1 MRARRTSV
9 WHRAAGAAVA
19 AVLAS
24 ALLSAC
30 QPEPASTPTGSSSSP
45 SASPT
50 QTTSV
55 SPSASPSASPS
66 PTAEAGFELPAA
78 CEEIYSAKML
88 ASLEATNPPL
98 NDPGVTMD
106 SSQNT
111 DALELLASGI
121 PTIRCSW
128 GRPSEYGLATNVSI
142 VDAAQSAALVTAL
155 RNQGFAC
162 DAVWHGTRCV
172 TQQTTIDQDD
182 NEVTFGESHF
192 LRGTGWV
199 STAWVEF
206 APVGYT
212 QDIAT
217 TLWG

>member
-1 MRARRTSV
+1 MRAGRTAV
-9 WHRAAGAAVA
+9 GLRVVGAVAAAVA
-19 AVLAS
+19 AS
-24 ALLSAC
+24 AILSAC
-30 QPEPASTPTGSSSSP
+30 QPEPSATPTASELTP

-50 QTTSV
+50 QT
-55 SPSASPSASPS
+55 SPAQTPSASPS
-66 PTAEAGFELPAA
+66 PTADAGFELPAT
-78 CEEIYSAKML
+78 CEDIYSAKML
-88 ASLEATNPPL
+88 ASLEAANPPL
-98 NDPGVTMD
+98 NDPDVTMD

-111 DALELLASGI
+111 DALELLGSGI

-128 GRPSEYGLATNVSI
+128 GKPSEYGLATNISI

-155 RNQGFAC
+155 RNAGFAC
-162 DAVWHGTRCV
+162 EAVWSGTRCV
-172 TQQTTIDQDD
+172 TEQTTIDQDD

-212 QDIAT
+212 EDIAR